1 MNNWIFMINLGAIF
15 GLLSVIIGALGAHSL
30 ESIISNKIDIF
41 KTGVQY
47 QMFHSL
53 ALILL
58 GVISRI
64 TNLDLTMISY
74 LFCAGII
81 LFSGSLYLIAIFK
94 ILKFGIITPL
104 GGLLF
109 IAGWLLM
116 IYKISSNHKTL

>member
-1 MNNWIFMINLGAIF
+1 MINLGAIF

-30 ESIISNKIDIF
+30 ESIINNKIDIF

-64 TNLDLTMISY
+64 TNLDLTKISY

>member
-1 MNNWIFMINLGAIF
+1 MINLGAIF

-64 TNLDLTMISY
+64 TNLELTMIGY

-109 IAGWLLM
+109 ITGWLLM